1 MSDSVDSM
9 RAAADQQEAGYAS
22 FVQRTGPLLR
32 RALVAR
38 YGVETGVEATD
49 EALLLAWRD
58 WARLAE
64 MDNPVGYLYRAGQSA
79 ARPSMRWRSRTV
91 PLDFPAEPADPQSPD
106 NIDLFDALSRLNTN
120 QRVAVVLVKSHGHTY
135 AEAAQALGISEAA
148 VGNHVRRGLRALR
161 TQLGEDQ

>member
-9 RAAADQQEAGYAS
+9 LVAEHEEAGYTS
-22 FVQRTGPLLR
+22 FVEHSGPLLR

-38 YGVETGVEATD
+38 YGVEVGVEATN
-49 EALLLAWRD
+49 EALLLAWRE
-58 WARLAE
+58 WTHVAG
-64 MDNPVGYLYRAGQSA
+64 MDNPVGYLYRVGQSA

-91 PLDFPAEPADPQSPD
+91 PLDFPTEPANSQSPD
-106 NIDLFDALSRLNTN
+106 NIDLFDALGRLNAN

-135 AEAAQALGISEAA
+135 AEAAEALGISEAA

>member
-1 MSDSVDSM
+1 MSDSVDSVVV
-9 RAAADQQEAGYAS
+9 AADEEADYAL
-22 FVQRTGPLLR
+22 FVRDSGQLLR

-38 YGVETGVEATD
+38 YGVDVGVEATND
-49 EALLLAWRD
+49 ALLVAWRE
-58 WARLAE
+58 WADVSQ

-79 ARPSMRWRSRTV
+79 ARPSMRWRSRTA
-91 PLDFPAEPADPQSPD
+91 PLDFPAEPAGPQPPD
-106 NIDLFDALSRLNTN
+106 SIDLFDALRRLNAS

-135 AEAAQALGISEAA
+135 AEVAEALGISEAA